1 MFSCCLRTT
10 RGSGLKKDNREGH
23 GGVWRH
29 RVRSCLRRL
38 WPFSRK
44 GRSSTKTSQ
53 SQEHTDKS
61 ENDSAAQDLSEPY
74 RDSSIST
81 EAVVKLGNK
90 LGPSLHEG
98 DTFYVPAFSII
109 YQRFDTP
116 LLVLDQ
122 LFLRYANFS
131 PHCEEDEQINNA
143 LCSFLETWMNKNTE
157 DYCEPSELLILK
169 YIKAYFDVCMAHLDL
184 SVHVNRFMTL
194 MQDNQA
200 KDSHP
205 RMSKAQIWGDT
216 HPQIHRL
223 DGCTTAGKEPL
234 WSQNQLVHQSWRAQ
248 NLQNFL

>member
-29 RVRSCLRRL
+29 RVGSCLQRL

-44 GRSSTKTSQ
+44 GRSLTRSSQ
-53 SQEHTDKS
+53 GQEHTDKD
-61 ENDSAAQDLSEPY
+61 ENDSAAQDLRESY
-74 RDSSIST
+74 RDSNFST
-81 EAVVKLGNK
+81 EAVVKLRNN
-90 LGPSLHEG
+90 LGPSLQEG
-98 DTFYVPAFSII
+98 DTFYVPAFVIT

-131 PHCEEDEQINNA
+131 PYCEEDEQINNT
-143 LCSFLETWMNKNTE
+143 LCSFLETWMDKNT
-157 DYCEPSELLILK
+157 SELFILK

-223 DGCTTAGKEPL
+223 DGCKTAGKESL
-234 WSQNQLVHQSWRAQ
+234 
-248 NLQNFL
+248 

>member
-53 SQEHTDKS
+53 SQEHTDKG
-61 ENDSAAQDLSEPY
+61 ENDSAAQDLSESY

-90 LGPSLHEG
+90 LGPSLQEG

-122 LFLRYANFS
+122 LFLSDTAVQ
-131 PHCEEDEQINNA
+131 CQ
-143 LCSFLETWMNKNTE
+143 CSKMDVAVTSTLKKHFILQLIFLRPW
-157 DYCEPSELLILK
+157 
-169 YIKAYFDVCMAHLDL
+169 
-184 SVHVNRFMTL
+184 
-194 MQDNQA
+194 
-200 KDSHP
+200 
-205 RMSKAQIWGDT
+205 
-216 HPQIHRL
+216 
-223 DGCTTAGKEPL
+223 
-234 WSQNQLVHQSWRAQ
+234 
-248 NLQNFL
+248 